1 MRILPYYHLSQ
12 VVDFNR
18 YIKTPSSSRHPL
30 KALLLVIK
38 GSYNI
43 YLGKSTSCAKF
54 INYTRYIKSTKKSRS
69 TNLTRFF
76 KNYLGEIEIVG
87 AVVGVAVFV
96 FFIN

>member
-18 YIKTPSSSRHPL
+18 YINTKNPSKS
-30 KALLLVIK
+30 ALRAFFFVLK

-43 YLGKSTSCAKF
+43 YFGKFASCAKF
-54 INYTRYIKSTKKSRS
+54 INYTRYIKSTKNSRS

-76 KNYLGEIEIVG
+76 RNYLGEIEIVG
-87 AVVGVAVFV
+87 AVVGVAVFI
-96 FFIN
+96 FLTN